1 MTNQSSG
8 GNDRG
13 RRDTDPFAHAG
24 DVKLSSDA
32 IALDVTQKGQDDVVK
47 EVKPSLFAVLLE
59 KFIPHGGLWS
69 CALNLASAT
78 LGAGICSLPTGFNL
92 SGIVMSCIYL
102 VCVAVGTVYS
112 LNLLAKVAVKTGSRN
127 YGEAAKAVMGPL
139 TGYYAAALMIAM
151 CFGGNVAYII
161 IIGIILRALFSRDG
175 VPEYLKSE
183 SGNRLMTSMVW
194 LVIIL
199 PMCIPKQVNSLRHLS
214 FVGVMFIVY
223 FSCVVIG
230 HSINKI
236 INEGVA
242 DDIVYMRTGNSA
254 LDGLSLFL
262 FSFICQSNAF
272 EIFREMKHRSP
283 QRFTIYGTVG
293 MSMCAVLY
301 FLVGLFGYLEF
312 GGDAIDTVLSLY
324 DPGENVAVAIAY
336 IGVAA
341 KVCVAFALHIIPMR
355 DALYH
360 CTGWHVDTVPYWK
373 HSLIVTSITLA
384 ALLMGLFIPKAST
397 VFGLVGAFCGGHIG
411 LVLPPLFYM
420 YSGGFTRE
428 KVGNIDFFG
437 TYLLLFVGVVAVVF
451 GTVSTIYNTVP

>member
-1 MTNQSSG
+1 MRATKKHP
-8 GNDRG
+8 NDG
-13 RRDTDPFAHAG
+13 KGATTDPFVDG
-24 DVKLSSDA
+24 SDPIPSEVA
-32 IALDVTQKGQDDVVK
+32 AFDPLQQEHVDVVK

-78 LGAGICSLPTGFNL
+78 LGAGICSLPAGFNL

-139 TGYYAAALMIAM
+139 AGYYTAALMIVM
-151 CFGGNVAYII
+151 CFGGSVAYII
-161 IIGIILRALFSRDG
+161 IIGIILKAVLNRDG

-242 DDIVYMRTGNSA
+242 DGIVYMRTGNSA

-262 FSFICQSNAF
+262 FSFICQPNAF

>member
-1 MTNQSSG
+1 MRATKKHP
-8 GNDRG
+8 NDG
-13 RRDTDPFAHAG
+13 KGATTDPFVDG
-24 DVKLSSDA
+24 SDPIPSEVA
-32 IALDVTQKGQDDVVK
+32 AFDPSQQEHVDVVK
-47 EVKPSLFAVLLE
+47 EVKPSLFTVLLE

-78 LGAGICSLPTGFNL
+78 LGAGICSLPAGFNL

-139 TGYYAAALMIAM
+139 AGYYTAALMIVM
-151 CFGGNVAYII
+151 CFGGSVAYII
-161 IIGIILRALFSRDG
+161 IIGIILKAVLNRDG

-242 DDIVYMRTGNSA
+242 DGIVYMRTGNSA

-262 FSFICQSNAF
+262 FSFICQPNAF

>member
-1 MTNQSSG
+1 MRATKKHP
-8 GNDRG
+8 NDG
-13 RRDTDPFAHAG
+13 KGATTDPFVDGSNPIPSEVAAFDPSQQEH
-24 DVKLSSDA
+24 V
-32 IALDVTQKGQDDVVK
+32 DVVK

-78 LGAGICSLPTGFNL
+78 LGAGICSLPAGFNL

-139 TGYYAAALMIAM
+139 TGYYAAALMIVM
-151 CFGGNVAYII
+151 CFGGSVAYII
-161 IIGIILRALFSRDG
+161 IIGIILKAVLNRDG

-194 LVIIL
+194 LVMIL

-262 FSFICQSNAF
+262 FSFICQPNAF